1 MKNVVAAGASLGLG
15 LGWNGLISMPSVIAV
30 IVAVFLFCEE
40 LRQRLFW
47 IFVPDVDS
55 RQPVFKQQLHTRSS
69 NHDTAHVRHGII
81 RHSARKHMLHWW
93 SGSSSS
99 ADRSTSPTTCAIT
112 NVDAIIKE
120 DSTRLPLPPTAG
132 GWEGT
137 HTGIKV
143 LKVQPKNN
151 NDEAGSERR
160 PVNAVHCSSLQESY
174 TRHNVTSVAWND
186 LGSIEEDDVYS
197 APRAR
202 WQPGTLTPVA
212 MSSHDFTGS
221 DNLYE
226 ELALPTIDELNVEQD
241 HEEFISELATIHELD
256 EQDEECWDLS
266 YRLIIERD
274 FQYSILLL
282 KSMPQSD
289 LASLGWDTL
298 EEVDVHAATWCVF

>member
-1 MKNVVAAGASLGLG
+1 
-15 LGWNGLISMPSVIAV
+15 
-30 IVAVFLFCEE
+30 
-40 LRQRLFW
+40 
-47 IFVPDVDS
+47 
-55 RQPVFKQQLHTRSS
+55 
-69 NHDTAHVRHGII
+69 
-81 RHSARKHMLHWW
+81 
-93 SGSSSS
+93 
-99 ADRSTSPTTCAIT
+99 
-112 NVDAIIKE
+112 
-120 DSTRLPLPPTAG
+120 
-132 GWEGT
+132 
-137 HTGIKV
+137 
-143 LKVQPKNN
+143 
-151 NDEAGSERR
+151 
-160 PVNAVHCSSLQESY
+160 
-174 TRHNVTSVAWND
+174 VAWND